1 MAPSIKTSYNKS
13 QKSNQCKTK
22 SSKKQTRKAE
32 PILEY
37 AGSLSFG
44 DYWLKV
50 GLTKNQLALV
60 SQFARGLGLKR
71 RPAATAARVL
81 IMAALANLPLIE
93 KSWWVMQRYADAE
106 GFSCLEHVLDDRAR
120 AMLEQQS

>member
-1 MAPSIKTSYNKS
+1 MTQTQIPKMAPIKTARNKS
-13 QKSNQCKTK
+13 QKSENQCKTK
-22 SSKKQTRKAE
+22 SSKKQTRKAD

-93 KSWWVMQRYADAE
+93 K
-106 GFSCLEHVLDDRAR
+106 
-120 AMLEQQS
+120 